1 MQKTETDPCPLQKTE
16 AEEAKQEVTENREAV
31 SGDGKK
37 RSPEMDEQVAGD
49 RWRSQRAMEG
59 LGAMKQGL
67 GASFFPPDREGFF

>member
-31 SGDGKK
+31 SRDGKK

-49 RWRSQRAMEG
+49 RWRW
-59 LGAMKQGL
+59 
-67 GASFFPPDREGFF
+67 